1 MTTPDPTLTIGMHDT
16 VVLRHGAGP
25 ASPASPANPANPA
38 SPASPVAAT
47 DSAARGPRLPSISL
61 PGRLGPVRIA
71 DLAVGVMV
79 TAVAAVSAGLVDG
92 VGAPVLAGVALVA
105 GAVIVHIVRRLEAR
119 VEEARKLRNYR
130 LVKLLGR
137 GGMGEVWRAEHDLLP
152 RPAAIKFISPS
163 ALGCGT
169 ESERDGV
176 VRAFLEEARATATLS
191 SPHTI
196 ELYDFGVTPDGL
208 LCYVMEFLEGL
219 DLETMV
225 VEAGPLPP
233 NRAIHLLRQ
242 ACISLAESHQAG
254 LVHRDIKPANIYACR
269 KGIHF
274 DFVKVLDFG
283 IAARTSATVP
293 GSGKTRV
300 ITGTP
305 ATIAPETIAGRPPDP
320 RVDVYALGCVA
331 YWLLTGRYPFQGK
344 DAADVLRQHTGARP
358 VPPSQLAPNPV
369 SRDLDLA
376 VLECLRKDPE
386 QRTASVIELSRR
398 LARCVAGTPWTPGR
412 AMEWWRQRET
422 SAAQGPTTAATVRL
436 PPAGAT
442 APKTPA
448 GSRH

>member
-1 MTTPDPTLTIGMHDT
+1 M
-16 VVLRHGAGP
+16 
-25 ASPASPANPANPA
+25 
-38 SPASPVAAT
+38 
-47 DSAARGPRLPSISL
+47 
-61 PGRLGPVRIA
+61 
-71 DLAVGVMV
+71 VG
-79 TAVAAVSAGLVDG
+79 AVAAVSAG
-92 VGAPVLAGVALVA
+92 VLRGTAAAAATGVALAA
-105 GAVIVHIVRRLEAR
+105 GAAIIHIVRQLEAR
-119 VEEARKLRNYR
+119 IEEAQKLRNYR

-169 ESERDGV
+169 ESEREEI
-176 VRAFLEEARATATLS
+176 VRDFLEEARATATLS

-225 VEAGPLPP
+225 AEAGPLPP

-269 KGIHF
+269 KGVHF

-283 IAARTSATVP
+283 IAARTSAAAP
-293 GSGKTRV
+293 GRDKTRV
-300 ITGTP
+300 VTGTP

-331 YWLLTGRYPFQGK
+331 YWLLTGRYPFEGREV
-344 DAADVLRQHTGARP
+344 AAVLRQHANARP
-358 VPPSQLAPNPV
+358 APPSQYAPGPV
-369 SRDLDLA
+369 SRDLDLV
-376 VLECLRKDPE
+376 VLDCLRKDPE
-386 QRTASVIELSRR
+386 QRIASVIELSRR
-398 LARCVAGTPWTPGR
+398 LARCEVGTAWTPGK

-422 SAAQGPTTAATVRL
+422 TAAQGPTAATVRL
-436 PPAGAT
+436 RPAAST
-442 APKTPA
+442 TPETPTRAP
-448 GSRH
+448 R

>member
-1 MTTPDPTLTIGMHDT
+1 MITPEPTLEGVRDT
-16 VVLRHGAGP
+16 VVLRDDAAPGP
-25 ASPASPANPANPA
+25 FAQPKEGG
-38 SPASPVAAT
+38 
-47 DSAARGPRLPSISL
+47 RQGPGLPSNAL
-61 PGRLGPVRIA
+61 PGRLGPIRIA
-71 DLAVGVMV
+71 DLAVAVMLAAI
-79 TAVAAVSAGLVDG
+79 AVVSAGLVT
-92 VGAPVLAGVALVA
+92 GAAAAGLAAAALAA
-105 GAVIVHIVRRLEAR
+105 GATLVHLVRRLEAR
-119 VEEARKLRNYR
+119 IEEARKLRNYR
-130 LVKLLGR
+130 LVKPLGR

-152 RPAAIKFISPS
+152 RPAAIKFISPA

-169 ESERDGV
+169 ESEREGI
-176 VRAFLEEARATATLS
+176 VRGFLEEARATATLS

-225 VEAGPLPP
+225 AEAGPLPP

-283 IAARTSATVP
+283 IAARTSAAGP
-293 GSGKTRV
+293 GLRGTRV

-331 YWLLTGRYPFQGK
+331 YWLLTGRYPFEGK
-344 DAADVLRQHTGARP
+344 DTADVLRQHTTARP
-358 VPPSQLAPNPV
+358 APPSQHSPNPV
-369 SRDLDLA
+369 SRELDLA
-376 VLECLRKDPE
+376 VLECLRKDPDE
-386 QRTASVIELSRR
+386 RIASVIELSRR
-398 LARCVAGTPWTPGR
+398 LAQCQTGTPWTPGR

-422 SAAQGPTTAATVRL
+422 TAAQGSAAATVRL
-436 PPAGAT
+436 RPVDSTGSPAPR
-442 APKTPA
+442 APMRSP
-448 GSRH
+448 R